1 MPSPQTQA
9 ETLVVLT
16 WNQENVILSDSAKK
30 HLATNSGLQ
39 GALVTRTKR
48 EDYSSISSSSSSP
61 AIIYSKVSR
70 ILE

>member
-39 GALVTRTKR
+39 GALVTRTK
-48 EDYSSISSSSSSP
+48 EK
-61 AIIYSKVSR
+61 IIRSLPR
-70 ILE
+70 LLRLL